1 MASVGLA
8 KDDATP
14 GAREALNLRGSW
26 LLSLLFLTAVI
37 NMFDRQVINI
47 LAEEIKAEFHLSD
60 GQLGLLTGS
69 AFGLLYA
76 VVSVPLARIADRHN
90 RVHLI
95 SAAIGVWSVF
105 TIICGATTGFIQL
118 FLARMGVGV
127 GEAGSQPAS
136 TALIHDV
143 IPARF
148 RASALSLV
156 MGGQPVGK
164 FLGFL
169 VGGLLAGSYGWRI
182 AFVFAGVPGAVLAVT
197 MFLTLRDP
205 RAAKA
210 FPKPDIPPFLKT
222 LLILYR
228 TPGMVPT
235 TLGLICS
242 AFLIVVTNAWVPLML
257 KRVHGLSIEATGA
270 YSAVIV
276 GVGGAIGAFG
286 SGVLCDVLRPRIR
299 AIETKMLIATVG
311 MCTPLLLLTAF
322 APNLY
327 ASLGFAFL
335 LNIFAYAWQ
344 APLVCN
350 MQRMSGAESRALGLG
365 AAMSISAITS
375 SVIGLP
381 LVGFIS
387 DFFHPTAGTGSDA
400 WADAAASAATSEPS
414 DRREPIGPSRDNVG
428 GAQEI
433 EKNSKSRR

>member
-1 MASVGLA
+1 MASIGLEEPGE
-8 KDDATP
+8 TP
-14 GAREALNLRGSW
+14 AADETLSLRGSW
-26 LLSLLFLTAVI
+26 LLSMLFLTAVF

-47 LAEEIKAEFHLSD
+47 LAEEIKAEFALSD

-76 VVSVPLARIADRHN
+76 VVGVPLARIADRYN

-95 SAAIGVWSVF
+95 SAAIGIWSLF
-105 TIICGATTGFIQL
+105 TILCGATTGFIQL
-118 FLARMGVGV
+118 FFARMGVGV

-169 VGGLLAGSYGWRI
+169 VGGLLAGSYGWRA
-182 AFVFAGVPGAVLAVT
+182 AFVIAGVPGAILAVT

-205 RAAKA
+205 RAARA
-210 FPKPDIPPFLKT
+210 FPKPEIPPFLKT
-222 LLILYR
+222 LLTLYR

-270 YSAVIV
+270 YSAVII
-276 GVGGAIGAFG
+276 GVGGAIGALG
-286 SGVLCDVLRPRIR
+286 SGVLCDALRPRVR
-299 AIETKMLIATVG
+299 AVESKMLIATVG

-322 APNLY
+322 VPNLY
-327 ASLGFAFL
+327 ASLGFAFV

-344 APLVCN
+344 APLVYN
-350 MQRMSGAESRALGLG
+350 LQRMSGAESRALGLG

-381 LVGFIS
+381 LVGLIS
-387 DFFHPTAGTGSDA
+387 DLFQPVAGTGSLRYA
-400 WADAAASAATSEPS
+400 LAFASLAGVAGMISHIVAI
-414 DRREPIGPSRDNVG
+414 RRMR
-428 GAQEI
+428 
-433 EKNSKSRR
+433 